1 MRYISTA
8 VTDQGTTRSSNQD
21 SIVLKHVETPAGE
34 IVMAL
39 VCDGMGGLAKGELAS
54 ASAVR
59 EFSVWFSDVLLPHCE
74 ELSASKIAEIWKEK
88 LNILNERIAEYSQDH
103 GLKMGTTF
111 TGLLMINDEVLI
123 VHIGDSRVYHN
134 DEELRLMTT
143 DHTFV
148 EREVQLG
155 HLTPE
160 QAKTDRRRNML
171 LQCLGGSHQLDPQI
185 IIEPVQPGF
194 YLLCSDGFRHEIAD
208 HEMHAALNP
217 GELVTRDLMKKRILE
232 MIEVV
237 KNRNERDNISVVL
250 IQVV

>member
-1 MRYISTA
+1 MRYIATA
-8 VTDQGTTRSSNQD
+8 VTDQGTTRKSNQD
-21 SIVLKHVETPAGE
+21 SIVLKHVETDGDE
-34 IVMAL
+34 IIMAL

-54 ASAVR
+54 ATAVR
-59 EFSVWFSDVLLPHCE
+59 EFSIWFNDVLVPHCA
-74 ELSASKIAEIWKEK
+74 ELNVEQISEIWLEK
-88 LNILNERIAEYSQDH
+88 LNALNERIVKYSNEN

-111 TGLLMINDEVLI
+111 TGLLIVKGEVLI

-134 DEELRLMTT
+134 DEQLRLMTT

-171 LQCLGGSHQLDPQI
+171 LQCLGGSRNLEPEVI
-185 IIEPVQPGF
+185 VEPVQPGF

-217 GELVTRDLMKKRILE
+217 GELITRELMHKRILE
-232 MIEVV
+232 MIDVV
-237 KNRNERDNISVVL
+237 KSRNERDNISVVL
-250 IQVV
+250 VQVV